1 MDFSYSSEQELLRDS
16 ANKFALKGYGFERYK
31 ETLTRPGQLNAEV
44 WAQMAEFGWLALPL
58 PESAG
63 GLGGSGTDIALIT
76 EALGAGM
83 VLEPIVAGVVLPGKL
98 LALAASEAQ
107 QQRLLQPL
115 AEGGLQLAVAWAEP
129 SDRQNPAH
137 CATEAKADGQGYVIS
152 GRKLCALNAPN
163 AQTLIVSARSAGSAG
178 EGAGISLFEIDP
190 AASGVTLTPYA
201 VMGGGTAADVVLD
214 QVRVSADALIGP
226 AGKGFAAL
234 EAALDHA
241 TAAACAQALGAMNA
255 LLERTANYL
264 KVRKQFGTAIGNF
277 QVLQHRLV
285 DMFIEIEQSRSMV
298 LMASV
303 RVDSTDANERRR
315 AVSAT
320 KAYLAQA
327 SKLVAQQA
335 VQLHG
340 GIGVTEELDVGH
352 FFRQLTAFGTLY
364 GDRERHLDRVAG
376 LPRAA

>member
-1 MDFSYSSEQELLRDS
+1 MDFSYSSEQKLLQDS

-31 ETLTRPGQLNAEV
+31 QTLTLPGQLDPAA

-58 PESAG
+58 PESVG
-63 GLGGSGTDIALIT
+63 GLGGSGTDISLVA

-83 VLEPIVAGVVLPGKL
+83 VLEPFVSGLVLPGKL
-98 LALAASEAQ
+98 LALAGSEAQ
-107 QQRLLQPL
+107 QKRLLEPL
-115 AEGGLQLAVAWAEP
+115 AEGQLQLSVAWAEP
-129 SDRQNPAH
+129 GDRQNAAH
-137 CATEAKADGQGYVIS
+137 CATQAKANSQGYVIS

-163 AQTLIVSARSAGSAG
+163 AQRLIVSARSAGSAG
-178 EGAGISLFEIDP
+178 EAAGISLFEIDP
-190 AASGVTLTPYA
+190 AARGVTLTPYA
-201 VMGGGTAADVVLD
+201 VMGGGTAADVMLD

-226 AGKGFAAL
+226 AGQGFEAL
-234 EAALDHA
+234 DAALDHA
-241 TAAACAQALGAMNA
+241 TAASCAQALGAMHA

-264 KVRKQFGTAIGNF
+264 KVRKQFGVVIGSF
-277 QVLQHRLV
+277 QALQHRLV

-303 RVDSTDANERRR
+303 RVDSTDADERRR
-315 AVSAT
+315 AVSAA
-320 KAYLAQA
+320 KAYLGQA

-376 LPRAA
+376 LRRAA

>member
-1 MDFSYSSEQELLRDS
+1 MDFSYSSEQKLLQDS

-31 ETLTRPGQLNAEV
+31 QTLTLPGQLDPAA

-58 PESAG
+58 PESVG
-63 GLGGSGTDIALIT
+63 GLGGSGTDISLVA

-83 VLEPIVAGVVLPGKL
+83 VLEPFVSGLVLPGKL
-98 LALAASEAQ
+98 LALAGSEAQ
-107 QQRLLQPL
+107 QKRLLEPL
-115 AEGGLQLAVAWAEP
+115 AEGQLQLSVAWAEP
-129 SDRQNPAH
+129 GDRQNAAH
-137 CATEAKADGQGYVIS
+137 CATQAKADGQGYFIS

-163 AQTLIVSARSAGSAG
+163 AQRLIVSARSAESAG
-178 EGAGISLFEIDP
+178 ESAGISLFEIDP
-190 AASGVTLTPYA
+190 AARGVTLTPYA

-226 AGKGFAAL
+226 AFDGFQAL
-234 EAALDHA
+234 DAALDHA
-241 TAAACAQALGAMNA
+241 TAASCAQALGAMRA
-255 LLERTANYL
+255 LMDRTANYL
-264 KVRKQFGTAIGNF
+264 KVRKQFGVAIGSF

-285 DMFIEIEQSRSMV
+285 DMFVEIEQSRSMV

-303 RVDSTDANERRR
+303 RVDSTDADERRR
-315 AVSAT
+315 AVSAA
-320 KAYLAQA
+320 KAYLGQA
-327 SKLVAQQA
+327 SKFVAQQA

-352 FFRQLTAFGTLY
+352 FFRQLTTFGTLY

>member
-1 MDFSYSSEQELLRDS
+1 MDFSYSSEQQLLQDS

-31 ETLTRPGQLNAEV
+31 STLKLTGQFDPTA

-63 GLGGSGTDIALIT
+63 GLGGSGTDIALVA

-83 VLEPIVAGVVLPGKL
+83 VLEPYVSGLVLPGKL
-98 LALAASEAQ
+98 LALAGSEAQ
-107 QQRLLQPL
+107 QQRLLEPL
-115 AEGGLQLAVAWAEP
+115 VEGRMQLALAWAEFA
-129 SDRQNPAH
+129 DRQNPAH
-137 CATEAKADGQGYVIS
+137 CATQASAQGQDYILS

-163 AQTLIVSARSAGSAG
+163 AQRLIVSARTAGKPG
-178 EGAGISLFEIDP
+178 DTNGISLFEIDP
-190 AASGVTLTPYA
+190 AAPGVTLKNYP
-201 VMGGGTAADVVLD
+201 VMGGGTAADLLLEN
-214 QVRVSADALIGP
+214 VRVSAAAMIGP
-226 AGKGFAAL
+226 TGAGFEAL

-241 TAAACAQALGAMNA
+241 TAAACAQALGAMRA

-264 KVRKQFGTAIGNF
+264 KVRKQFGTAIGSF
-277 QVLQHRLV
+277 QALQHRLV
-285 DMFIEIEQSRSMV
+285 DMFIEVEQSRSMV
-298 LMASV
+298 MMASV
-303 RVDSTDANERRR
+303 RVDSADASERRR

-320 KAYLAQA
+320 KAYLSQA
-327 SKLVAQQA
+327 SKFVAQNA

-352 FFRQLTAFGTLY
+352 YFRQLTAFGTLY
-364 GDRERHLDRVAG
+364 GDRERHLDRVAS